1 METNFKELK
10 KDYGKF
16 KESATA
22 LNDEQN
28 TKLFHHCMQHVLDSR
43 GQVVDQED
51 EQQDQIDNRNQKRM
65 FSYKQIFD
73 LHKILNNNSDVHD
86 RVTTNENHI
95 KQIFNELDNVKN

>member
-28 TKLFHHCMQHVLDSR
+28 TKLFHHCM
-43 GQVVDQED
+43 
-51 EQQDQIDNRNQKRM
+51 
-65 FSYKQIFD
+65 
-73 LHKILNNNSDVHD
+73 
-86 RVTTNENHI
+86 
-95 KQIFNELDNVKN
+95 